1 MNKNKKTGCGLGC
14 LGKLGNI
21 LTGLLIIAFGFWLG
35 NKVGVN
41 PIDIFKQGSSFVKNS
56 GAIEEFNSEAD
67 KIKKK
72 VEGAISD
79 NEHSDG
85 SQDATSTTTVTYT
98 PLAFNGSK
106 QLELGDY
113 DELGRATYS
122 HIQLNIKDAPK
133 EERED
138 KITYNPVGWH
148 NYKFPTNI
156 NGKKSENWLM
166 NRGHLVGYLFSGL
179 NSEGKNLVPITR
191 YLNAGTMDDKKID
204 RSNYYSMI
212 FYEMNLKEW
221 LRDNPDKY
229 LDYYVVPIYDGNDL
243 IPSKIDMY
251 WTSFDKDGNQQPI
264 ELKSQGKTT
273 NVGNISYVILD
284 NTSPNA
290 TINYADGTA
299 QAK

>member
-1 MNKNKKTGCGLGC
+1 MNKNKNRGCGVGC
-14 LGKLGNI
+14 IANFFI
-21 LTGLLIIAFGFWLG
+21 GLLIIACGFWLG
-35 NKVGVN
+35 DKVGVS
-41 PIDIFKQGSSFVKNS
+41 PIDIFKQASSFVKNS

-67 KIKKK
+67 KVKKK

-79 NEHSDG
+79 NEHSEG
-85 SQDATSTTTVTYT
+85 SKDATSTTNVTYT

-106 QLELGDY
+106 QLELGEY
-113 DELGRATYS
+113 DKLGRATYS
-122 HIQLNIKDAPK
+122 HIQLNIKDAPT

-148 NYKFPTNI
+148 NYKFPTTI

-221 LRDNPDKY
+221 LRDNSDKY
-229 LDYYVVPIYDGNDL
+229 LDYYVVPIYQGNDL
-243 IPSKIDMY
+243 LPNKIAMY
-251 WTSFDKDGNQQPI
+251 WTSFDKNGNQQAI
-264 ELKSQGKTT
+264 ELKNKGQVTT
-273 NVGNISYVILD
+273 EGNISYVILD

>member
-1 MNKNKKTGCGLGC
+1 MSKNKNRGCGGYLLNFLAG
-14 LGKLGNI
+14 
-21 LTGLLIIAFGFWLG
+21 LIIISVGFFLADRI
-35 NKVGVN
+35 GVN
-41 PIDIFKQGSSFVKNS
+41 PINLLNQGISFIKGS
-56 GAIEEFNSEAD
+56 GAIEDFNSQAD
-67 KIKKK
+67 KIKDKFGDAVSNQK
-72 VEGAISD
+72 QTED
-79 NEHSDG
+79 
-85 SQDATSTTTVTYT
+85 SQNASSTTTATYT
-98 PLAFNGSK
+98 PLAFKGSK
-106 QLELGDY
+106 QLELGEY
-113 DELGRATYS
+113 DDLGRATYS

-148 NYKFPTNI
+148 NYKFPTTI

-221 LRDNPDKY
+221 LRDNSDKY
-229 LDYYVVPIYDGNDL
+229 LDYYVVPIYQGNDL
-243 IPSKIDMY
+243 LPNKIAMY
-251 WTSFDKDGNQQPI
+251 WTAFDKNGNQETI
-264 ELKSQGKTT
+264 ELKNQGQTRT
-273 NVGNISYVILD
+273 EGNISYVILD

-299 QAK
+299 EAK